1 MKLLELFFVLAM
13 SCICCAQTDCFGEGS
28 PINPT
33 MDVVRKGADDF
44 AIKLFTDI
52 AISYPRNSIVI
63 APYSVWSVLNLAY
76 YGAKGETETQLK
88 TALGVPSKSDAFY
101 GGKVV
106 EATLRLNKGT
116 TFNKADKAYFSVHT
130 QLRDCAINKL
140 TELENVDFANSQAA
154 ADKINGDISL
164 ATKGKINKFLSPGI
178 IANAEFVL
186 INAVYFKGLW
196 LHPFVKTSTQK
207 RPFYDETGKNIS
219 TATMMITQAELPF
232 FDSPLLQSRILQLPY
247 EESNITMLLI
257 LPKEGQSITKSVLP
271 KLTSD
276 VLDDITANLQKRV
289 VSIKLP
295 RFKMT
300 TKIADEL
307 KAGLKNLGVNDL
319 FSPAKADLT
328 NFITSKGTYVDSSLH
343 QATIE
348 VTEEGTVASA
358 VTGLLGTRIAADIT
372 DFNANRPFIFLIR
385 DISQGVTLFIGVL
398 RNPNHTSPF

>member
-1 MKLLELFFVLAM
+1 MKEQFCLFVKRTSLILGLINKFSLRQMAVMKLLELFFVLAM
-13 SCICCAQTDCFGEGS
+13 SCICCAQTDTDCFGEGS

-33 MDVVRKGADDF
+33 MDAVRKGADDF

-196 LHPFVKTSTQK
+196 LHPFYSDYDDYTSRASIFCRT
-207 RPFYDETGKNIS
+207 KN
-219 TATMMITQAELPF
+219 Q
-232 FDSPLLQSRILQLPY
+232 ILQCFSL
-247 EESNITMLLI
+247 

-276 VLDDITANLQKRV
+276 VLDDITSNLQKRI

-385 DISQGVTLFIGVL
+385 DISQESLSKNF
-398 RNPNHTSPF
+398 